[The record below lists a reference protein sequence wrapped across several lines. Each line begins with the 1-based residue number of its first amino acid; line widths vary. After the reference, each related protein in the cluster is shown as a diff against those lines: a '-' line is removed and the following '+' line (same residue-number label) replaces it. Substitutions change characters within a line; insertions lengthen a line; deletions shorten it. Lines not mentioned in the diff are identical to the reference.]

1 MAPKPQNPLIRKIVA
16 NNRRAQ
22 YDYFLE
28 DRMEVGMIL
37 TGTEVKSLRAGHAN
51 LNDAFAGEMGGEIY
65 LFNAYIAEYPQARH
79 FNHETRRPRKL
90 LMHKKQINKLIGKLK
105 TKGVTLAAI
114 SIYFNEKNRAKLEI
128 AVATGKKQHDKR
140 EAIKEREWNREKA
153 RVLKGDRE

>member
-1 MAPKPQNPLIRKIVA
+1 MAPKQQTPLVRKIVA
-16 NNRRAQ
+16 QNRRAKF
-22 YDYFLE
+22 DYFLE
-28 DRMEVGMIL
+28 EFMEVGMML
-37 TGTEVKSLRAGHAN
+37 TGTEVKSLRAGHAS

-105 TKGVTLAAI
+105 TKGVTLAAV

-128 AVATGKKQHDKR
+128 ALATGKKQHDKR

-153 RVLKGDRE
+153 RTLKGGGE

>member
-1 MAPKPQNPLIRKIVA
+1 MLAMLISMMRLQAKW
-16 NNRRAQ
+16 
-22 YDYFLE
+22 
-28 DRMEVGMIL
+28 
-37 TGTEVKSLRAGHAN
+37 
-51 LNDAFAGEMGGEIY
+51 GGEIY